1 MIQSTTHPINPES
14 MNIHALK
21 PRRKTR
27 VVMVG
32 DIGIGGEEPI
42 RVQTMTNTD
51 TLDIE
56 KTAVQAAI
64 CVKAGA
70 ELVRIT
76 TQSPRH
82 AKALGSIR
90 AVLKKKYHITVPLIA
105 DVHFSQ
111 AAAFEALLWADKV
124 RLNPGNLLDS
134 KLHKQLE
141 FEKGA
146 YKKELKRIE
155 EGLLPFI
162 TAAKKAKKPIRIG
175 ANHGSLSDRI
185 LSRYGDTPLG
195 MVESAMEYLRIFQKH
210 HYNDIVVAM
219 KSSDPLVMIEANRLL
234 VSTLEKESMDYPIHL
249 GVTEAGNA
257 EDGRAKSTI
266 GIGTSL
272 LEGIGDTIRVSLT
285 ESPEK
290 EIPVCY
296 SILQATRRR
305 ITKTE
310 FISCPSCGRT
320 LYDIETVTNT
330 IKKRLG
336 HIAGLRIAVMGCI
349 VNGIGEM
356 ADADFGYVGGKPGMI
371 NLYWKKTLVK
381 RDVPQKQALEKL
393 VELIKEKGAWKEKK
407 K

>member
-1 MIQSTTHPINPES
+1 MLDY
-14 MNIHALK
+14 MDIHALK

-32 DIGIGGEEPI
+32 DLGIGGDEPI

-56 KTAVQAAI
+56 ATAAQTAR
-64 CVKAGA
+64 CVEAGA

-82 AKALGSIR
+82 ARAIGDIR
-90 AVLKKKYHITVPLIA
+90 ALLKKKYDMTVPLIA
-105 DVHFSQ
+105 DVHFST
-111 AAAFEALLWADKV
+111 AAAFEALRFADKV

-134 KLHKQLE
+134 KLHKRL
-141 FEKGA
+141 A
-146 YKKELKRIE
+146 YEADAYEQELSRIE
-155 EGLLPFI
+155 TGLLPFI
-162 TAAKKAKKPIRIG
+162 TAAKQARKPIRIG

-185 LSRYGDTPLG
+185 LSKYGDTPLG
-195 MVESAMEYLRIFQKH
+195 MVESAMEYLRIFQK
-210 HYNDIVVAM
+210 YDYSDIVVAM
-219 KSSDPLVMIEANRLL
+219 KAADPLIMIEANRLL
-234 VSTLEKESMDYPIHL
+234 VVTLDQEGMDYPIHL

-266 GIGTSL
+266 GIGTAL

-285 ESPEK
+285 EAPEK
-290 EIPVCY
+290 ELPVCY

-320 LYDIETVTNT
+320 LFDLETVTN
-330 IKKRLG
+330 KVKERLG
-336 HIAGLRIAVMGCI
+336 HMAGLRIAVMGCI

-356 ADADFGYVGGKPGMI
+356 ADADFGYVGGKPEMI
-371 NLYWKKTLVK
+371 NLFWKKDLVR
-381 RDVPQKQALEKL
+381 RDIPEAEALDVL
-393 VELIKEKGAWKEKK
+393 VELIKEKGAWVDKK
-407 K
+407 

>member
-1 MIQSTTHPINPES
+1 MDFQ
-14 MNIHALK
+14 ALK
-21 PRRKTR
+21 QRRKTR

-32 DIGIGGEEPI
+32 GVGIGGDEPI

-56 KTAVQAAI
+56 ATAAQVAC
-64 CVKAGA
+64 CVSAGA
-70 ELVRIT
+70 EMVRIT
-76 TQSPRH
+76 TQTPKH
-82 AKALGSIR
+82 ARALGEIR
-90 AVLKKKYHITVPLIA
+90 TLLKMKYDVEVPLIA

-111 AAAFEALLWADKV
+111 AAAFEALKWADKV
-124 RLNPGNLLDS
+124 RLNPGNLLDA
-134 KLHKQLE
+134 KLQKTLE
-141 FEKGA
+141 YATGSYE
-146 YKKELKRIE
+146 KELDRIE
-155 EGLLPFI
+155 AGLLPFI
-162 TAAKKAKKPIRIG
+162 AEAKKLGKPIRIG

-195 MVESAMEYLRIFQKH
+195 MVESAMEYLRIFHKH
-210 HYNDIVVAM
+210 GYDEIVVAM

-234 VSTLEKESMDYPIHL
+234 VHMLDAEGMDYPIHL

-266 GIGTSL
+266 GIGTAL
-272 LEGIGDTIRVSLT
+272 LEGIGDTVRVSLT
-285 ESPEK
+285 EAPEK

-296 SILQATRRR
+296 SILQATHRR

-330 IKKRLG
+330 IKERMG
-336 HIAGLRIAVMGCI
+336 HLVGVRIAVMGCI

-356 ADADFGYVGGKPGMI
+356 ADADFGYVGGRPGMI
-371 NLYWKKTLVK
+371 NLFWKKDLVA
-381 RDVPQKQALEKL
+381 RDVPEAEAIDRLVAL
-393 VELIKEKGAWKEKK
+393 ITEKGMWVDQTTKRS
-407 K
+407 

>member
-1 MIQSTTHPINPES
+1 MD
-14 MNIHALK
+14 IHALK
-21 PRRKTR
+21 TRRKTR

-32 DIGIGGEEPI
+32 DLGIGGDEPI

-56 KTAVQAAI
+56 ATAAQTAR
-64 CVKAGA
+64 CVEAGA

-82 AKALGSIR
+82 ARALRDIR
-90 AVLKKKYHITVPLIA
+90 TLLKEKYNMTVPLIA
-105 DVHFSQ
+105 DVHFST
-111 AAAFEALLWADKV
+111 AAAFEALRFADKV

-134 KLHKQLE
+134 KLHKRLTYE
-141 FEKGA
+141 AEA
-146 YKKELKRIE
+146 YATELSRIE
-155 EGLLPFI
+155 TGLLPFI
-162 TAAKKAKKPIRIG
+162 TAAKQAHKPIRIG

-185 LSRYGDTPLG
+185 LSKYGDTPLG
-195 MVESAMEYLRIFQKH
+195 MVESAMEYLRIFQK
-210 HYNDIVVAM
+210 YDYSDIVVAM
-219 KSSDPLVMIEANRLL
+219 KAADPLIMIEANRLL
-234 VSTLEKESMDYPIHL
+234 VATLDREEMDYPIHL

-266 GIGTSL
+266 GIGTAL

-285 ESPEK
+285 EAPEK
-290 EIPVCY
+290 ELPVCY

-320 LYDIETVTNT
+320 LFDLETVTN
-330 IKKRLG
+330 KVKERLG
-336 HIAGLRIAVMGCI
+336 HMAGLRIAVMGCI

-371 NLYWKKTLVK
+371 NLFWKKDLVK
-381 RDVPQKQALEKL
+381 RDVPEADALDVL
-393 VELIKEKGAWKEKK
+393 VELIKEKGAWIDKK
-407 K
+407 

>member
-1 MIQSTTHPINPES
+1 
-14 MNIHALK
+14 
-21 PRRKTR
+21 
-27 VVMVG
+27 MVG
-32 DIGIGGEEPI
+32 DIGIGGNEPI

-56 KTAVQAAI
+56 KTAEQTAL
-64 CVKAGA
+64 CVRAGA

-76 TQSPRH
+76 TQTPKH
-82 AKALGSIR
+82 AKALGDIR
-90 AVLKKKYHITVPLIA
+90 TLLKEKHGISVPLIA

-134 KLHKQLE
+134 KLSRQLE
-141 FEKGA
+141 FETGA
-146 YKKELKRIE
+146 YEKELTRIE
-155 EGLLPFI
+155 TSLLPFI
-162 TAAKKAKKPIRIG
+162 TAAKQARKPIRIG

-195 MVESAMEYLRIFQKH
+195 MVESAMEYLRIFQKYEYH
-210 HYNDIVVAM
+210 DIVVAM
-219 KSSDPLVMIEANRLL
+219 KAADPLIMIEANRIL
-234 VSTLEKESMDYPIHL
+234 VNMLNKENMDYPIHL

-266 GIGTSL
+266 GIGTAL

-320 LYDIETVTNT
+320 LFDIETATN
-330 IKKRLG
+330 KVKERLG
-336 HIAGLRIAVMGCI
+336 HMAGLRIAIMGCI
-349 VNGIGEM
+349 VNGLGEM
-356 ADADFGYVGGKPGMI
+356 ADADFGYVGGRPGMI
-371 NLYWKKTLVK
+371 NLYWKKQLVK
-381 RDVPQKQALEKL
+381 RDVPEKTALDEL
-393 VELIKEKGAWKEKK
+393 VSLIKEKGLWVEKK
-407 K
+407 

>member
-1 MIQSTTHPINPES
+1 
-14 MNIHALK
+14 MNFSALK

-27 VVMVG
+27 VVMIG

-51 TLDIE
+51 TLNIE
-56 KTAVQAAI
+56 KTTAQIAR
-64 CVKAGA
+64 CVRVGA
-70 ELVRIT
+70 ELVRLT

-82 AKALGSIR
+82 AKALGDIR
-90 AVLKKKYHITVPLIA
+90 TLLKKKYHISVPLIA

-134 KLHKQLE
+134 KLHKKLG

-162 TAAKKAKKPIRIG
+162 TAVKKAKKPIRIG

-185 LSRYGDTPLG
+185 LSKYGDTPLG

-210 HYNDIVVAM
+210 NYNDIVVAM

-234 VSTLEKESMDYPIHL
+234 ASILEKEGMDFPIHL

-272 LEGIGDTIRVSLT
+272 LDGIGDTLRVSLT
-285 ESPEK
+285 EAPEK
-290 EIPVCY
+290 EVPVCY

-320 LYDIETVTNT
+320 LYDIEAVTNR
-330 IKKRLG
+330 IKKQLG

-349 VNGIGEM
+349 VNGLGEM

-381 RDVPQKQALEKL
+381 KDVLERKAINEL
-393 VELIKEKGAWKEKK
+393 ITLIKEKGDWKER
-407 K
+407 

>member
-1 MIQSTTHPINPES
+1 MDT
-14 MNIHALK
+14 HALK

-32 DIGIGGEEPI
+32 NLGIGGDEPI

-56 KTAVQAAI
+56 ATAAQTAR
-64 CVKAGA
+64 CVEAGA

-82 AKALGSIR
+82 ARALGDIR
-90 AVLKKKYHITVPLIA
+90 SLLKKKYGMTVPLIA
-105 DVHFSQ
+105 DVHFST
-111 AAAFEALLWADKV
+111 AAAFEALLFADKV

-134 KLHKQLE
+134 KLHQQL
-141 FEKGA
+141 A
-146 YKKELKRIE
+146 YEADAYEKELSRIE
-155 EGLLPFI
+155 AGLLPFI
-162 TAAKKAKKPIRIG
+162 TAAKQAHKPIRIG

-195 MVESAMEYLRIFQKH
+195 MVESAMEYLRIFQK
-210 HYNDIVVAM
+210 YDYRDIVVAM
-219 KSSDPLVMIEANRLL
+219 KAADPLIMIEANRLL
-234 VSTLEKESMDYPIHL
+234 IATLDREGMDYPIHL

-266 GIGTSL
+266 GIGTAL

-285 ESPEK
+285 EAPEK
-290 EIPVCY
+290 ELPVCY

-320 LYDIETVTNT
+320 LFDLETVTN
-330 IKKRLG
+330 KVKERLG
-336 HIAGLRIAVMGCI
+336 HMAGLRIAVMGCI

-371 NLYWKKTLVK
+371 NLFWKKDLVR
-381 RDVPQKQALEKL
+381 RDVPEAEALDVL
-393 VELIKEKGAWKEKK
+393 VELIKEKGAWVEKK
-407 K
+407 

>member
-1 MIQSTTHPINPES
+1 MLDY
-14 MNIHALK
+14 MDIHALK

-32 DIGIGGEEPI
+32 DLGIGGDEPI

-56 KTAVQAAI
+56 ATAAQTAR
-64 CVKAGA
+64 CVEAGA

-82 AKALGSIR
+82 ARAIGDIR
-90 AVLKKKYHITVPLIA
+90 ALLKKKYDMTVPLIA
-105 DVHFSQ
+105 DVHFST
-111 AAAFEALLWADKV
+111 AAAFEALIYADKV

-134 KLHKQLE
+134 KLHKRL
-141 FEKGA
+141 A
-146 YKKELKRIE
+146 YEADAYEQELSRIE
-155 EGLLPFI
+155 TGLLPFI
-162 TAAKKAKKPIRIG
+162 TAAKQARKPIRIG

-185 LSRYGDTPLG
+185 LSKYGDTPLG
-195 MVESAMEYLRIFQKH
+195 MVESAMEYLRIFQK
-210 HYNDIVVAM
+210 YDYSDIVVAM
-219 KSSDPLVMIEANRLL
+219 KAADPLIMIEANRLL
-234 VSTLEKESMDYPIHL
+234 VVTLDQEGMDYPIHL

-266 GIGTSL
+266 GIGTAL

-285 ESPEK
+285 EAPEK
-290 EIPVCY
+290 ELPVCY

-320 LYDIETVTNT
+320 LFDLETVTN
-330 IKKRLG
+330 KVKERLG
-336 HIAGLRIAVMGCI
+336 HMAGLRIAVMGCI

-371 NLYWKKTLVK
+371 NLFWKKDLVR
-381 RDVPQKQALEKL
+381 RDIPEAEALDVL
-393 VELIKEKGAWKEKK
+393 VELIKEKGAWVDKK
-407 K
+407 

>member
-1 MIQSTTHPINPES
+1 
-14 MNIHALK
+14 MNFSALN

-32 DIGIGGEEPI
+32 DVGIGGDEPI

-51 TLDIE
+51 TLNIE
-56 KTAVQAAI
+56 KTAAQTAL
-64 CVKAGA
+64 CVKSGA

-76 TQSPRH
+76 TQSPQH
-82 AKALGSIR
+82 ARALGKIR
-90 AVLKKKYHITVPLIA
+90 TLLKKKYRISVPLIA

-146 YKKELKRIE
+146 YRKELKRIE
-155 EGLLPFI
+155 EGLFPFI
-162 TAAKKAKKPIRIG
+162 TAAKKARKPIRIG

-195 MVESAMEYLRIFQKH
+195 MVESAMEYLRIFQKYDYH
-210 HYNDIVVAM
+210 DVVVAM

-234 VSTLEKESMDYPIHL
+234 SSTLEREDMDYPIHL

-272 LEGIGDTIRVSLT
+272 LDGIGDTIRVSLT
-285 ESPEK
+285 EAPEK

-296 SILQATRRR
+296 SILQATHRR

-320 LYDIETVTNT
+320 LFDLETVTNR
-330 IKKRLG
+330 IKARLG
-336 HIAGLRIAVMGCI
+336 HMAGLRIAVMGCI
-349 VNGIGEM
+349 VNGLGEM
-356 ADADFGYVGGKPGMI
+356 ADADFGYVGGKPGKI
-371 NLYWKKTLVK
+371 NLYWKKNLVK
-381 RDVPQKQALEKL
+381 RDVPEKKALNEL
-393 VELIKEKGAWKEKK
+393 VALIKAKGAWKEKK
-407 K
+407 SGIDNPILLR

>member
-1 MIQSTTHPINPES
+1 
-14 MNIHALK
+14 MNFQALQ

-32 DIGIGGEEPI
+32 KVGVGGEEPI

-51 TLDIE
+51 TLDVE
-56 KTAVQAAI
+56 ATAAQVAR
-64 CVKAGA
+64 CVSVGA

-76 TQSPRH
+76 TQTPKH
-82 AKALGSIR
+82 AKALGAIR
-90 AVLKKKYHITVPLIA
+90 NLLKHKYHLEVPLIA

-111 AAAFEALLWADKV
+111 AAAFEALRWADKV
-124 RLNPGNLLDS
+124 RLNPGNLLDV
-134 KLHKQLE
+134 KLQKALE
-141 FEKGA
+141 YGEGA
-146 YKKELKRIE
+146 YEKELKRIE

-162 TAAKKAKKPIRIG
+162 QTAKELHKPIRIG

-185 LSRYGDTPLG
+185 LSRYGDTPQG
-195 MVESAMEYLRIFQKH
+195 MVESAMEYLRIFHKH
-210 HYNDIVVAM
+210 GYDEIVVAM
-219 KSSDPLVMIEANRLL
+219 KAADPLIMIEANRLL
-234 VSTLEKESMDYPIHL
+234 VHTLDAEGMDSPVHL

-266 GIGTSL
+266 GIGTAL
-272 LEGIGDTIRVSLT
+272 LEGIGDTLRVSLT
-285 ESPEK
+285 ETPEK

-310 FISCPSCGRT
+310 FVSCPSCGRT

-330 IKKRLG
+330 IKERMG
-336 HIAGLRIAVMGCI
+336 HLVGVRIAVMGCI

-356 ADADFGYVGGKPGMI
+356 ADADFGYVGGKPGHI
-371 NLYWKKTLVK
+371 HLYWKKTLVA
-381 RDVPQKQALEKL
+381 RDVPEAEAIERL
-393 VELIKEKGAWKEKK
+393 VALIKEKGLWTEMKK
-407 K
+407 